1 MFERPAEG
9 PSQEEQLR
17 QRLTELERQRTE
29 IEFYLEHRER
39 DSYLVGKSDAD
50 RLADVNEQIAA
61 VKKELG
67 EPAESE
73 VSMEKNED
81 SREKAA

>member
-1 MFERPAEG
+1 MFERPAEE
-9 PSQEEQLR
+9 PSKEDQLR
-17 QRLTELERQRTE
+17 QRLAGLEQQRTE
-29 IEFYLEHRER
+29 IEFYVEHRER

-50 RLADVNEQIAA
+50 RLAEVNEEIAA

-67 EPAESE
+67 EPEEAPAEDE
-73 VSMEKNED
+73 G